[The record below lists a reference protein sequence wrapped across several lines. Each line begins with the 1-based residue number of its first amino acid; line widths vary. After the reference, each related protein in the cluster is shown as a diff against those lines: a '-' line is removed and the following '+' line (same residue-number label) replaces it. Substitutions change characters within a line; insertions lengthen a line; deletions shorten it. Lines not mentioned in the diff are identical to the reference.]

1 MTRII
6 KRSNSRETD
15 ANDFDHQHVS
25 NRRTL
30 RSRYLAVK
38 NLIFDERDDMCR
50 ADSVKFNSIFNE
62 VESLHLHV
70 QKPREQIADAEALL
84 DITNSLVTSVKAT
97 NGNGITVVDFVNS
110 LLRDF
115 AKQSGQGSSG
125 SSRQGGRTL
134 IDYKKIGIEV
144 SHVFRSSPGCRTMIG
159 PMNTQLKQRRAS
171 VCRKRVRPTENV
183 HPAEVDDIG
192 TQKRTDTDSN
202 MSTMF
207 DILRKHRRVRLE
219 HLVLN
224 RSSFAQTVEN
234 LFTLSF
240 LVKDGRAEI
249 KVDEKGFHL
258 VSPRNAPAARAVAS
272 REVVYSHFVF
282 RFDFNDWK
290 LMTNYVEDGQELM
303 PNRDQVDVSSK
314 FHSDTYNGQ
323 FEATE
328 PTTPIRKLSGNRGLV
343 LQEQ

>member
-1 MTRII
+1 MLVIAELFALVISLLRILF
-6 KRSNSRETD
+6 S
-15 ANDFDHQHVS
+15 
-25 NRRTL
+25 
-30 RSRYLAVK
+30 
-38 NLIFDERDDMCR
+38 
-50 ADSVKFNSIFNE
+50 
-62 VESLHLHV
+62 
-70 QKPREQIADAEALL
+70 KPREQIADAEALL